1 MFTGDDGAGAEGM
14 VDYKRLKLS
23 DSDSPPSQGHG
34 DVCSDASGGNS
45 RAGENTHTHSS

>member
-1 MFTGDDGAGAEGM
+1 MAGDSL

-34 DVCSDASGGNS
+34 DVASDASGANS
-45 RAGENTHTHSS
+45 RAGKWSHSIERFEGVQ